1 MTNNT
6 IFDHLCTYFV
16 FWFGD
21 PPRTLQCGNI
31 NALEADLV
39 QGIANAHDPR

>member
-21 PPRTLQCGNI
+21 PRTLQCVNI

-39 QGIANAHDPR
+39 PGIANAHDPR